1 MNEVLEN
8 IVDMMHN
15 ASDKRLELAEAIEK
29 YRDDGIITLLSLE
42 QLKMLQKD
50 IKILLKKN

>member
-15 ASDKRLELAEAIEK
+15 APDKRLELAEAIEK
-29 YRDDGIITLLSLE
+29 YRYDGIITLLSLE